1 MSDQQTDLAQ
11 DLNFDDFNLSEAP
24 QTDTAESQN
33 RDGAPRYDLQ
43 QDSNAESS
51 LDKMRKMSL
60 FSRIP
65 VTLTLEVASVEI
77 SLAELMTVNNDSVI
91 ELDKLAGE
99 PLDIKV
105 NGILFGKAEVVV
117 LNDKYGLRIIEF
129 NSKDL
134 GELAR

>member
-1 MSDQQTDLAQ
+1 MSDTQYDLGQNFDLDDLNLGDMPQEETVEGNIRMDLQPEFRESGMTDL
-11 DLNFDDFNLSEAP
+11 
-24 QTDTAESQN
+24 
-33 RDGAPRYDLQ
+33 
-43 QDSNAESS
+43 
-51 LDKMRKMSL
+51 RKMAL

-77 SLAELMTVNNDSVI
+77 SLADLMSVNSDSVV
-91 ELDKLAGE
+91 ELDKMAGE

-129 NSKDL
+129 NAKEL
-134 GELAR
+134 GELTR

>member
-1 MSDQQTDLAQ
+1 MSDTQFELDQNFDLDDLNLGEMNQEETVEGNIRMDLQGESRASGITDL
-11 DLNFDDFNLSEAP
+11 
-24 QTDTAESQN
+24 
-33 RDGAPRYDLQ
+33 
-43 QDSNAESS
+43 
-51 LDKMRKMSL
+51 RKMAL

-77 SLAELMTVNNDSVI
+77 SLADLMSVNADSVV
-91 ELDKLAGE
+91 ELDKMAGE

-129 NSKDL
+129 NAKEL
-134 GELAR
+134 GELTR

>member
-1 MSDQQTDLAQ
+1 MSDLHQELGQELNLD
-11 DLNFDDFNLSEAP
+11 DLNLS
-24 QTDTAESQN
+24 DL
-33 RDGAPRYDLQ
+33 PREEVVEGNIRLDLQ
-43 QDSNAESS
+43 PEPPKNPSFDQ
-51 LDKMRKMSL
+51 LRKMSL

-65 VTLTLEVASVEI
+65 VTLTLEVASIEI
-77 SLAELMTVNNDSVI
+77 SLAELMSVNNDSVV

-129 NSKDL
+129 NNKDL